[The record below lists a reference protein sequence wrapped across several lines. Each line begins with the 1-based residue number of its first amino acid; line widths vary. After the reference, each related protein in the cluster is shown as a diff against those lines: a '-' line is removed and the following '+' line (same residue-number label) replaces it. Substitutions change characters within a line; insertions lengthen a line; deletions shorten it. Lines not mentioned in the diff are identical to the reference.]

1 MDAWFFNLFVN
12 SQNVEKDL
20 TLVKKIRILTKETFN
35 MFMRDRQTTLMMFF
49 SPIAFTLILGFVI
62 AGISGGTQSVEVK
75 VAIHMSSEFQ
85 MYKKDLESKAKK
97 SGFVFTFV
105 KNDDELKKLVSSAK
119 AQMGISMSST
129 SLNFF
134 YNQSF
139 GQYNNYLR
147 ILQDFISQAVRK
159 KISGVPTYIQV
170 DPIPI
175 KRNANLTVIS
185 FVVPG
190 AIAIAILTACVL
202 STVTTFSNYRSNNV
216 LKRIRV
222 TPLNGNLFAFSI
234 AIHRFWSS
242 LLSSYL
248 TLVTS
253 ELVFST
259 HYSVNWLLFTLM
271 MSSAVILSIGLGT
284 IFSIVFRDMWT
295 TLSFS
300 TIILTV
306 MMLFSNVFYPFS
318 IMPNYMR
325 IIAHLMPITY
335 FMKGLRYALGI
346 SPMYGWEFIM
356 INVVFAVIG
365 TLMIIVGGRSMFYLE
380 RR

>member
-1 MDAWFFNLFVN
+1 M
-12 SQNVEKDL
+12 NVKR
-20 TLVKKIRILTKETFN
+20 IRILMKETFN

-49 SPIAFTLILGFVI
+49 SPVAFMLILGFVI
-62 AGISGGTQSVEVK
+62 VGISGGTQSVEVK
-75 VAIHMSSEFQ
+75 VAIHMSNDFQ
-85 MYKKDLESKAKK
+85 MYKKTLESEAKK
-97 SGFVFTFV
+97 SGFSFTFV
-105 KNDDELKKLVSSAK
+105 ENDDELKKLVSSAK
-119 AQMGISMSST
+119 DQMGISVSST

-159 KISGVPTYIQV
+159 KISGVPTYIQIN
-170 DPIPI
+170 PIPI
-175 KRNANLTVIS
+175 KRNVNLTVIS
-185 FVVPG
+185 YVAPG
-190 AIAIAILTACVL
+190 AIAIAILTACIL

-222 TPLNGNLFAFSI
+222 TPLSGNVFSFSI

-248 TLVTS
+248 TLITS

-259 HYSVNWLLFTLM
+259 LYNVNWLLFTLM
-271 MSSAVILSIGLGT
+271 MSSAVILSIGFGT
-284 IFSIVFRDMWT
+284 VFSIVFRDMWT
-295 TLSFS
+295 TLNFS

-318 IMPNYMR
+318 VMPNYMR
-325 IIAHLMPITY
+325 IIAHFMPVTY
-335 FMKGLRYALGI
+335 FVKGLRYTLGI
-346 SPMYGWEFIM
+346 SPMYGWEFMM
-356 INVVFAVIG
+356 INVVFFVIG
-365 TLMIIVGGRSMFYLE
+365 TLMIIIGGRSMFYLE